1 MACANLRKNN
11 ELFKIV
17 VGDESIVFRKAEPVG
32 FNCLVRI
39 PTYKW
44 LYERYYSVLNDI
56 PANKPGRKNDVLIR
70 LSKELVEVY
79 LYCDLCPKTEA
90 TIKKNIEK
98 RIKILEKI
106 RHELKTIWESSK
118 KNFQSTVDFL
128 QDLNWG
134 VDILNLNR
142 QEYLGITLGDDEI
155 DLFKDNCDPYID
167 SNCKKVVRYSTEVAP
182 FSKESKKASRKTSQF
197 RRILFKN
204 TPRRL

>member
-17 VGDESIVFRKAEPVG
+17 VGDDSIVFRKAEPVD
-32 FNCLVRI
+32 FNRLVRI

-106 RHELKTIWESSK
+106 RHELKTIRESSK
-118 KNFQSTVDFL
+118 NFFQSTVDFL
-128 QDLNWG
+128 QDLTG
-134 VDILNLNR
+134 
-142 QEYLGITLGDDEI
+142 E
-155 DLFKDNCDPYID
+155 
-167 SNCKKVVRYSTEVAP
+167 
-182 FSKESKKASRKTSQF
+182 
-197 RRILFKN
+197 
-204 TPRRL
+204 